1 MAVPGACR
9 IASAL
14 ALATGCVHLALVPS
28 YANEAMYLGALFVI
42 AGLSALAVGVQ
53 LWRYGDRSAWWAG
66 VILCTG
72 MVVGF
77 VVSRTV
83 GLPAYKA
90 AGVDPAA
97 VFSLAAESGFL
108 FLALVSLRATSG
120 SAATGSAVPAV
131 RPIEPAPCGG
141 RSPLSAVTAPGTQA
155 YPLLPVSPRRS
166 RRQRDAVAGREPSV
180 PQ

>member
-9 IASAL
+9 SASAL

-42 AGLSALAVGVQ
+42 AGLSALVVGVQ
-53 LWRYGDRSAWWAG
+53 LWRYGDRGAWWAG
-66 VILCTG
+66 VVLCTG

-90 AGVDPAA
+90 AGVDPSA
-97 VFSLAAESGFL
+97 VLSLVAESGFL
-108 FLALVSLRATSG
+108 LLALVSLRAAPG
-120 SAATGSAVPAV
+120 SAATGSALSAG
-131 RPIEPAPCGG
+131 RSSEPAPSGA
-141 RSPLSAVTAPGTQA
+141 RSPLSAVTARGPQP
-155 YPLLPVSPRRS
+155 YPLLPAPPRRS
-166 RRQRDAVAGREPSV
+166 PRQRDAIAGHEPSV